1 VAPTVQFVDVDA
13 DGRVDAVCGCWQV
26 EAGLQGGMLLVPR
39 LGTGAFGV
47 PTVLAGADG
56 KPLRPSVAG
65 PAGQP
70 CITQT
75 LGLRPAV
82 ADLDGDGRLD
92 LLAGTASGLVAWF
105 RGAGPGQFAT
115 TSEWL
120 RATTELLEVPGGSD
134 PCLCDYDRDGDLDL
148 FSGSTAGGVFLFRN
162 VGSATAPRFAM
173 RQWLVEPPRQQA
185 VEWPAKKAADQ
196 VFDRPGTDTR
206 VWVADVDGNG
216 TVDLLVGD
224 RYERMVLAP
233 GANAGTARSRVEAL
247 DRKLGEVERDRK
259 LDAKA
264 KAEQLDALRADR
276 ARIVTTDTGGFV
288 WWYRGK

>member
-1 VAPTVQFVDVDA
+1 
-13 DGRVDAVCGCWQV
+13 
-26 EAGLQGGMLLVPR
+26 
-39 LGTGAFGV
+39 
-47 PTVLAGADG
+47 
-56 KPLRPSVAG
+56 
-65 PAGQP
+65 
-70 CITQT
+70 
-75 LGLRPAV
+75 
-82 ADLDGDGRLD
+82 
-92 LLAGTASGLVAWF
+92 
-105 RGAGPGQFAT
+105 
-115 TSEWL
+115 
-120 RATTELLEVPGGSD
+120 
-134 PCLCDYDRDGDLDL
+134 
-148 FSGSTAGGVFLFRN
+148 
-162 VGSATAPRFAM
+162 
-173 RQWLVEPPRQQA
+173 
-185 VEWPAKKAADQ
+185 
-196 VFDRPGTDTR
+196 